1 MKFPLTTLLVGGAG
15 LGVSLPHI
23 MSYRLADVVPVL
35 HCTLAVAIPMRL
47 VVVERIGPV
56 PDPRIVAGSEALNRP
71 AVIDL
76 KLTQESHPLNAG
88 PDVFVPFPN
97 DRGNPFGPALI
108 PVGPRPG
115 CGNKKNIVMAKMDD
129 VSRFFRNLLGLA
141 PIKEFVPLARQAEHA
156 DHRMM
161 AAHTRLDEDNNFHI
175 LPFMPG
181 PVQGDG
187 IPPPLPGSEAVSRPL
202 FFPPVDQKRS
212 PQSRLPCR
220 PFTTPIYTDPVFFFF
235 YLFLF
240 ANHRVPISDIGP
252 RVTVQKFRRWQ
263 PNPPEFRHHRMW
275 IHRHRPHSFIGR
287 VRKAFLTLSPWEG
300 RALSFVIGCGI
311 GVLLR

>member
-1 MKFPLTTLLVGGAG
+1 
-15 LGVSLPHI
+15 

-202 FFPPVDQKRS
+202 FSPRSTRREALNRDCHVAPLPPQYILTLFSFSSIFFFLPITAFQS
-212 PQSRLPCR
+212 PTSVLASRFKNFADGSLIRLNSAIIECGFTVTAHTLSSAASARPSSPSRPGKAARSRL
-220 PFTTPIYTDPVFFFF
+220 
-235 YLFLF
+235 
-240 ANHRVPISDIGP
+240 
-252 RVTVQKFRRWQ
+252 
-263 PNPPEFRHHRMW
+263 
-275 IHRHRPHSFIGR
+275 
-287 VRKAFLTLSPWEG
+287 
-300 RALSFVIGCGI
+300 
-311 GVLLR
+311 